1 MTVVHA
7 AGIKQNPEVGVPA
20 AAAAAVTGTAGSDL
34 EKGQFRRKRCR
45 SPRPGLGDSPVVS
58 PASAMAAGPLA
69 FIDNRCQCS

>member
-34 EKGQFRRKRCR
+34 DTGQFRRKRCR
-45 SPRPGLGDSPVVS
+45 SPRPGLGDSWAVMS
-58 PASAMAAGPLA
+58 PASAIAAGPLA
-69 FIDNRCQCS
+69 FIDNRCS